1 MTQKRIVHAQRLMK
15 KRGYAALFTDDPKM
29 LLYFTDMNFSV
40 GTLVLTH
47 EKSHL
52 FLDGRYTNQAQPL
65 QERFFIHPISTS
77 KSLDKDLSS
86 AFTCTGPLAFSP
98 SKTSYSVYCKLQ
110 SSFSSLVPDEEFFAE
125 LRRKK
130 EKKEL
135 LLLQQAADITQKV
148 MKEAFSLCKKGISEK
163 ELACSIK
170 HLFLEKGA
178 DISFEPIVAFGKNSA
193 CPHWHP
199 TDERL
204 NDHEL
209 VLIDCGALWKNY
221 AGDMTRVLF
230 LKKPQKKLKEAFLA
244 VQKAYEA
251 AAHAAKAGANSAD
264 IDACAR
270 SILKKARLESFFT
283 HGLGHGVGL
292 EVHEAPRL
300 NKTATHTTLIEGDV
314 ITIEPG
320 VYLPGIGGIRLE
332 NTLVI
337 EKEEAR
343 SLMSM
348 PFDAPVHIIK

>member
-1 MTQKRIVHAQRLMK
+1 MIQKRIQHARRLLK
-15 KRGYAALFTDDPKM
+15 QKSYAALFTDDPKM
-29 LLYFTDMNFSV
+29 LLYLTGMSFSV
-40 GTLVLTH
+40 GKLVMTQ
-47 EKSHL
+47 ETAHL
-52 FLDGRYTNQAQPL
+52 FLDGRYTNQAEPL
-65 QERFFIHPISTS
+65 KERFFIHPISTS
-77 KSLDKDLSS
+77 KSLDKDLVS
-86 AFTCTGPLAFSP
+86 ACAVTGPLAFSP

-110 SSFSSLVPDEEFFAE
+110 SSFPTLAPDEDFFAE

-135 LLLQQAADITQKV
+135 ILLQKAAHLTQEV
-148 MKEAFSLCKKGISEK
+148 MKEAFSFCRKGISEK
-163 ELACSIK
+163 DLSCIIK
-170 HLFLEKGA
+170 RLFLDKGA

-204 NDHEL
+204 DDPEL

-230 LKKPQKKLKEAFLA
+230 LKKPQKKLQEAFLA

-251 AAHAAKAGANSAD
+251 AAQAAKAGARCSE
-264 IDACAR
+264 IDAQAR
-270 SILKKARLESFFT
+270 AVLKKAKLESFFT

-300 NKTATHTTLIEGDV
+300 NKTATHTSLFEGDV

-337 EKEEAR
+337 EKEGAR

-348 PFDAPVHIIK
+348 PF